1 MILPSLSPARAAC
14 IAALLSLAA
23 GAAETLA
30 QGATS
35 PPERAY
41 VTALSDYQ
49 VLLEDR
55 DETFTRYEQALD
67 RVDAARS
74 TGDGARRD
82 ASHAAFQVVAFELME
97 LELAVE
103 LAGARVAARRTA
115 YFSALED
122 RETALLRQLEGRL
135 PAGAQAEA
143 ALLEEWRAV
152 RILQLEVQAEALPEE
167 ATLLRPVPELAVDPR
182 DGPVESLEK
191 ARFMEEQVLSYDS
204 LIVDLD
210 RQVSELDR
218 QLQQRQ
224 SVQDLLR
231 DVGRFGT
238 DFIPGGPPDL
248 AVSGGA
254 VGTEPPAGGADA
266 LQGPSAA
273 LTQLPVAEQLELL
286 RGARNLAI
294 QYREQALAAARVF
307 HDRAEGVR

>member
-1 MILPSLSPARAAC
+1 MSRLLSPGRVAC
-14 IAALLSLAA
+14 IATLLSFAV

-30 QGATS
+30 QGAAS
-35 PPERAY
+35 EAERTYA
-41 VTALSDYQ
+41 TALSDYQ
-49 VLLEDR
+49 ILLDDR
-55 DETFTRYEQALD
+55 DETFTLYEQALD

-74 TGDGARRD
+74 AGDETRRD
-82 ASHAAFQVVAFELME
+82 ASHAAFQVVALELME

-103 LAGARVAARRTA
+103 QAGTRVAAGRAA
-115 YFSALED
+115 YVSALED
-122 RETALLRQLEGRL
+122 REAELLRQLEEEL
-135 PAGAQAEA
+135 PAGSPFEV

-152 RILQLEVQAEALPEE
+152 RMRQLEVQAEALPEE
-167 ATLLRPVPELAVDPR
+167 ATLLRPVPELTVDPR
-182 DGPVESLEK
+182 DGPAESLEK

-210 RQVSELDR
+210 RQVSELER

-248 AVSGGA
+248 AVVGGVPGA
-254 VGTEPPAGGADA
+254 DPATGDA
-266 LQGPSAA
+266 LQDPAAA
-273 LTQLPVAEQLELL
+273 LTQLPVAEQIEFL

-294 QYREQALAAARVF
+294 QYRDQALAAARVF
-307 HDRAEGVR
+307 HNRAEGMR

>member
-1 MILPSLSPARAAC
+1 MISRLLSPARVAC
-14 IAALLSLAA
+14 IATLFAFAA
-23 GAAETLA
+23 GAAESLA
-30 QGATS
+30 QGPAS
-35 PPERAY
+35 EPERTY
-41 VTALSDYQ
+41 VTALSDYH
-49 VLLEDR
+49 VFLEDR

-74 TGDGARRD
+74 SGDGARRD

-103 LAGARVAARRTA
+103 QARARVAARRVA
-115 YFSALED
+115 YLSALED
-122 RETALLRQLEGRL
+122 QEAELLRQLEAGL
-135 PAGAQAEA
+135 PAGSPAEV
-143 ALLEEWRAV
+143 ALLEEWRAI
-152 RILQLEVQAEALPEE
+152 RTRQLDVQAEALPEE
-167 ATLLRPVPELAVDPR
+167 ATLLRPVPELTVDPR

-191 ARFMEEQVLSYDS
+191 ARFMEEQVLTYDS

-210 RQVSELDR
+210 RQVSELER

-248 AVSGGA
+248 AVPDGAAGAEPSGG
-254 VGTEPPAGGADA
+254 DA
-266 LQGPSAA
+266 PRGPVAA
-273 LTQLPVAEQLELL
+273 LTQLPVAEQIEFL

-294 QYREQALAAARVF
+294 QYRDQALAAARVF
-307 HDRAEGVR
+307 HNRAEGMR